1 MKKKFSTLVIG
12 GASLMSIAASGYA
25 DYRPYIDLGVGYA
38 QAVDMPEGSEFS
50 ELGGIIPVGTADST
64 PTNYGGRLAAGLL
77 WDVETV
83 LAYGIEA
90 AVASYGMTKYS
101 NDASSVEMNYYG
113 LELLGV
119 TQVNVGKVRLIG
131 KAGVSLEQ
139 LHPYKTNINNE
150 GLNDGEAI
158 LPEVGAGIAYAFTP
172 SFQLG
177 ITCYHT
183 FGQDVS
189 FQDTANAENLPSVNM
204 AFLEA
209 MYMV

>member
-1 MKKKFSTLVIG
+1 MKKKFSTLVF

-38 QAVDMPEGSEFS
+38 EALNMPSGSDFS
-50 ELGGIIPVGTADST
+50 DLGGVIPVGEGNST
-64 PTNYGGRLAAGLL
+64 TNNYGGRISAGIM
-77 WDVETV
+77 WDTETI

-90 AVASYGMTKYS
+90 AAASYGMTKYS

-119 TQVNVGKVRLIG
+119 TQINAGKVRLIG
-131 KAGVSLEQ
+131 KAGASLEQ
-139 LHPYKTNINNE
+139 LHPTKANINNS
-150 GLNDGEAI
+150 GFNDSQQV

-172 SFQLG
+172 HFQLG
-177 ITCYHT
+177 VTCYHT
-183 FGQDVS
+183 FGSDVS
-189 FQDTANAENLPSVNM
+189 LQDTASAENLPSVNM

>member
-1 MKKKFSTLVIG
+1 MKKILSTLIF
-12 GASLMSIAASGYA
+12 GASVMSIAASGYA

-38 QAVDMPEGSEFS
+38 EALNMPDGNDFS
-50 ELGGIIPVGTADST
+50 NLGGVLPVGTSSST
-64 PTNYGGRLAAGLL
+64 ANNYGGRLAAGVM
-77 WDVETV
+77 WDTETL

-90 AVASYGMTKYS
+90 AAASYGMTKYA

-119 TQVNVGKVRLIG
+119 AQINAGKVRLIG
-131 KAGVSLEQ
+131 KAGAVLEQ
-139 LHPYKTNINNE
+139 LHPTKGNINNE
-150 GLNDGEAI
+150 GLNDSQQV

-172 SFQLG
+172 HFQLG
-177 ITCYHT
+177 LTFYHT
-183 FGQDVS
+183 FGNDVS
-189 FQDTANAENLPSVNM
+189 FNDTAGAENLPSVDL